1 MSRNISNITEITKFM
16 DECKAMGIQV
26 LGPDVNESQLKF
38 SVNANGDIRFGM
50 GAIKGVGESAVQN
63 IIEERKNG
71 PFKSVFDFV
80 ERVNLSACNKKEHR
94 SFGYGRGI

>member
-1 MSRNISNITEITKFM
+1 MAAVLSRNISNITEITKFM

-50 GAIKGVGESAVQN
+50 GAIKGVESRLYRTLLKN
-63 IIEERKNG
+63 ERMVLSK
-71 PFKSVFDFV
+71 VF
-80 ERVNLSACNKKEHR
+80 LTL
-94 SFGYGRGI
+94 